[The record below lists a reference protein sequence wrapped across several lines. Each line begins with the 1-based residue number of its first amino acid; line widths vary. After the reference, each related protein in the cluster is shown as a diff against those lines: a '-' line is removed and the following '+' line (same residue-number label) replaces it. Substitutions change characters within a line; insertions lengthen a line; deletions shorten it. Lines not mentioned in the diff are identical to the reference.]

1 MSYLYIDTFK
11 KRMHQGPSFVSL
23 VGTGPNGTIQL
34 PILHA
39 LGSDVLA
46 TLKRV
51 HVVSASCV
59 SYFFYLAAPTG
70 HIQPE
75 DYAAYERQI
84 RLVHKGSVW
93 RFLRHMLT
101 GKPSRAY
108 FDFSLLKT
116 AFGMIFKPEFL
127 ARPLS
132 SFPQNL
138 AFYAYSVKRKCHV
151 EITPDSHPDMTI
163 LEVCC
168 ACTAVPF
175 LHGCFH
181 YQGDELIDCSFAEG
195 FKYLRKQWFAE
206 AGNHLVVNI
215 KKEGE
220 SEKAL
225 YVKNSRHRW
234 PTAMVYWDFL
244 SLCLG
249 IPNRNIHRTHQDN
262 LQLIFAR

>member
-1 MSYLYIDTFK
+1 
-11 KRMHQGPSFVSL
+11 
-23 VGTGPNGTIQL
+23 
-34 PILHA
+34 
-39 LGSDVLA
+39 
-46 TLKRV
+46 
-51 HVVSASCV
+51 
-59 SYFFYLAAPTG
+59 
-70 HIQPE
+70 
-75 DYAAYERQI
+75 
-84 RLVHKGSVW
+84 
-93 RFLRHMLT
+93 
-101 GKPSRAY
+101 
-108 FDFSLLKT
+108 
-116 AFGMIFKPEFL
+116 MIFKPEFL

-151 EITPDSHPDMTI
+151 EITPDSHPDMTM

-175 LHGCFH
+175 LHGSFH

-262 LQLIFAR
+262 LQLMFAR